1 MKDLLLIN
9 LGSYPDFSVGEVYPI
24 GLNKI
29 KSFLTLRGYEC
40 VILDFHTQPNLEL
53 YKILEMGFK
62 YVGISI
68 RNMDTLEL
76 DSRIHYEKYVNF
88 INDLYRIKVNNNFES
103 KIVIG
108 GSGYSLYS
116 EYINKLI
123 NYDYGIVGN
132 GEYAFQH
139 LLQGNICEKDI
150 EINECSQERIIYDEE
165 LVRAYLKVKPTISI
179 GIQTYEGQCVKN
191 CVYCCYNY
199 KNIEFTKKRKEDIL
213 AEIKQL
219 KSLQVANIYIVDQV
233 FNISDEYAI
242 SILKYIKKE
251 VLGMRIMA
259 FLNPS
264 TNEELYVLLQ
274 KCNVFAIYSFDSF
287 SDVVLTKL
295 LKGFKVNEILNTIK
309 LCRKYEVEF
318 SCSLILG
325 ALGENEDTI
334 QETCNFI
341 NENIEKSSEL
351 CLGFGIRVL
360 PKSRLFSLIKGNNI
374 NILEPTFIY
383 FAPEIFDYF
392 YHYVDVSKIPMETF
406 LKHSHYKK
414 SYFLRKFVYL

>member
-1 MKDLLLIN
+1 MKDLLLVN
-9 LGSYPDFSVGEVYPI
+9 LGSYSDFSVGEVYPI

-40 VILDFHTQPNLEL
+40 VILDSHICPNLDM
-53 YKILEMGFK
+53 YKIFEMGFK

-76 DSRIHYEKYVNF
+76 DSRIQYEKYVNF
-88 INDLYRIKVNNNFES
+88 INNLYDIKVNNNFES

-116 EYINKLI
+116 EYINELI
-123 NYDYGIVGN
+123 KYDYGIVGN
-132 GEYAFQH
+132 GEYAFLN
-139 LLQGNICEKDI
+139 LLQGNNCEKNI
-150 EINECSQERIIYDEE
+150 EINECIQERIIYDVE
-165 LVRAYLKVKPTISI
+165 LVQAYLRAKPTISI
-179 GIQTYEGQCVKN
+179 GIQTYEGRCVKN

-199 KNIEFTKKRKEDIL
+199 KNTDFINKRKEDIL

-233 FNISDEYAI
+233 FNITDEYAI
-242 SILKYIKKE
+242 GILKYIKNELYDIK
-251 VLGMRIMA
+251 VMA

-264 TNEELYVLLQ
+264 ANQELYLLLHN
-274 KCNVFAIYSFDSF
+274 CNVFAIYSFDSF
-287 SDVVLTKL
+287 SDVVLANLHKDFT
-295 LKGFKVNEILNTIK
+295 VNEILKTIK

-325 ALGENEDTI
+325 ALGENEGTI
-334 QETCNFI
+334 RETCDFI
-341 NENIEKSSEL
+341 NKNIKKSCEL

-360 PKSRLFSLIKGNNI
+360 PKSRLFNLIEECNV

-392 YHYVDVSKIPMETF
+392 YHYVDVSKIPLETF

-414 SYFLRKFVYL
+414 SYYMRKFVYL